1 MGFPQTRLTLIRRL
15 STGGSEE
22 DWHQFLHDYWG
33 PVCGFAMG
41 WGGLAVHDAED
52 VAAETFQTLIR
63 GDLLA
68 RWGENRAARLRTLL
82 CAVARNVIANM
93 ARIEKGRKRIMRELA
108 QRPRDEIPE
117 SIWTSPEPTDE
128 QVDAFYQAWVDDL
141 LERCV
146 ERLLTDLHRAGK
158 GDYFR
163 VLFGR
168 LCEELSM
175 PEIAE
180 MLQIKTTTAENYF
193 KAAKKRLAA
202 ELEHAVRGHVAKY
215 CDETSIDDEF
225 RAEWAQLSEY
235 LLEHGGIEDAVRS
248 SHQQIVSAGRPT
260 RESEVFRGTA
270 AILKAQHGRKGRSA
284 QTESP

>member
-1 MGFPQTRLTLIRRL
+1 MSFPETRLTLIKRL
-15 STGGSEE
+15 SSGGSDR
-22 DWHQFLHDYWG
+22 DWREFLDDYWG
-33 PVCGFAMG
+33 PVCGFAMR
-41 WGGLAVHDAED
+41 WGGLTTHDAED
-52 VAAETFQTLIR
+52 VAAETFETLIR
-63 GDLLA
+63 RDLLT
-68 RWGENRAARLRTLL
+68 RWKENRAARLRTLL
-82 CAVARNVIANM
+82 CAVAKNVVSNQ
-93 ARIEKGRKRIMRELA
+93 ARIKKGRKRVMRELA
-108 QRPRDEIPE
+108 QKPEDEIPD

-128 QVDAFYQAWVDDL
+128 QIDVFYGAWVDDL

-168 LCEELSM
+168 LCEELSI

-215 CDETSIDDEF
+215 CDEASIDDEF
-225 RAEWAQLSEY
+225 RVEWGQLSEY
-235 LLEHGGIEDAVRS
+235 LLEHGGIEDVVRS
-248 SHQQIVSAGRPT
+248 SHQQIVTAGRPT
-260 RESEVFRGTA
+260 RESKAFRDTA
-270 AILKAQHGRKGRSA
+270 AILKAQDPREGRSA
-284 QTESP
+284 QTEPL